1 MPAII
6 PLPRRQRND
15 DDGAPFLSTR
25 NMFTAPMNAPFIS
38 WKHWRKIDLCFHG
51 PMIRRPRAI
60 SGPFFLRAGYMWQ
73 KIEHWCDRSGE
84 YGRQIKASLRPGR
97 PFYLC
102 SSNANLS
109 AFQAVY
115 AFYAGQHDDMVPR
128 LHTGL
133 FGGFQAYDIIS
144 STRWVKPQTDSP
156 ISVVIVR
163 GAMKA
168 ISMKVSTGQVY
179 SNSRRN
185 PQLVAAPC
193 PGGIDRHRTT
203 SGYEQPVNIADGKDS
218 ILRWFEEYT
227 HRLHQHF
234 YAVGILDPHDDDDGD
249 DNSVMF
255 SLLRYPTVNDTA
267 SCSRAVTRGVE
278 VVSSATFVEEMGMFV
293 YSIRMRLLTP
303 DDGDD
308 YMSPEQRGFDTCQL
322 VSRHWKISKFPANGP
337 PVIDEVRGEGV
348 IGYFPI
354 LCEAGPQAA
363 DRCVGVTVSRRGLP
377 VLGGFRG

>member
-1 MPAII
+1 MYNAAR
-6 PLPRRQRND
+6 PLHVLGGVSDSKVAQLRRAR
-15 DDGAPFLSTR
+15 GSHAKAELALSWLREFVIREGLSGSLGDVHASIVSRVVQIFSAATEGYYQ
-25 NMFTAPMNAPFIS
+25 A
-38 WKHWRKIDLCFHG
+38 RKV
-51 PMIRRPRAI
+51 
-60 SGPFFLRAGYMWQ
+60 
-73 KIEHWCDRSGE
+73 
-84 YGRQIKASLRPGR
+84 AS
-97 PFYLC
+97 
-102 SSNANLS
+102 
-109 AFQAVY
+109 
-115 AFYAGQHDDMVPR
+115 
-128 LHTGL
+128 
-133 FGGFQAYDIIS
+133 
-144 STRWVKPQTDSP
+144 
-156 ISVVIVR
+156 
-163 GAMKA
+163 
-168 ISMKVSTGQVY
+168 
-179 SNSRRN
+179 
-185 PQLVAAPC
+185 
-193 PGGIDRHRTT
+193 
-203 SGYEQPVNIADGKDS
+203 NIADGKDS